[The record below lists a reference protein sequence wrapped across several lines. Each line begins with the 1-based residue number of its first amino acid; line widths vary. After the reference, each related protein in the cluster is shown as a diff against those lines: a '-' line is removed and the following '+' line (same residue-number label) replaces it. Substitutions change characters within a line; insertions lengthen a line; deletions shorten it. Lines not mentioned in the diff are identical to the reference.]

1 MTDPTVVLF
10 AAVVGVGALGV
21 VLIVAG
27 GRAGTAPNAARPPS
41 RVRTALQAARDPLVG
56 TRLIIGVVLATVVL
70 LTTRWPVAAAAVL
83 ALVVAWPAL
92 FGARGAGLDRVAQL
106 EALAMWVESLKDLVS
121 GASGLR
127 EAIPVSVQTAPPLLQ
142 PPLTRLRGLL
152 AARESLT
159 TALPALAEDLADPSA
174 DLVIATLI
182 LNARSRGPGLASAL
196 QRLAESIREEL
207 ELRRRIEA
215 GRRGDWRSVQII
227 VGITLAM
234 GAGMA
239 FVFPPQFTQPY
250 RSLAGQGVLLIVVAI
265 FVASFAWIRR
275 LADPDLPD
283 LMLTAN
289 DRRRR

>member
-1 MTDPTVVLF
+1 MTDPTVWLVALVAAGGATGVL
-10 AAVVGVGALGV
+10 
-21 VLIVAG
+21 LIVAG
-27 GRAGTAPNAARPPS
+27 TFGHPSTVAGRPPS
-41 RVRTALQAARDPLVG
+41 RLARAARDPLFG
-56 TRLIIGVVLATVVL
+56 SRLIVGLVLAAVVL

-83 ALVVAWPAL
+83 VLVVAWPAL
-92 FGARGAGLDRVAQL
+92 FGARVAQRDRVAQL

-121 GASGLR
+121 GAAGLR
-127 EAIPVSVQTAPPLLQ
+127 EAIPVSVETAPALLQ

-182 LNARSRGPGLASAL
+182 LNARSRGPGLANAL

-234 GAGMA
+234 GAAMA

-250 RSLAGQGVLLIVVAI
+250 RSLAGQGVLLVILAI
-265 FVASFAWIRR
+265 FVAAFAWIRR
-275 LADPDLPD
+275 LADPDLPA
-283 LMLTAN
+283 LMLSKGSH
-289 DRRRR
+289 R

>member
-1 MTDPTVVLF
+1 MTDPRALLF
-10 AAVVGVGALGV
+10 AAVAGIGAVGV

-27 GRAGTAPNAARPPS
+27 ACAGTPPSAARPAS
-41 RVRTALQAARDPLVG
+41 RTRTVLRAVCDPLVG
-56 TRLIIGVVLATVVL
+56 IRLIGGIVLTTLVL
-70 LTTRWPVAAAAVL
+70 LTTRWPVAAGAVL
-83 ALVVAWPAL
+83 VLVVAWPAL
-92 FGARGAGLDRVAQL
+92 FGARGAGRDRVAQL

-127 EAIPVSVQTAPPLLQ
+127 EAIPVSVETAPPLLQ

-182 LNARSRGPGLASAL
+182 LNARSRGPGLANAL

-234 GAGMA
+234 GAAMA

-250 RSLAGQGVLLIVVAI
+250 RSITGEGVLLIVVAI

-275 LADPDLPD
+275 LADPDLPE
-283 LMLTAN
+283 LMLSAS